1 MCAQTIALRNLALKK
16 DTERERERSGRDSRE
31 EKGKIRDEQGFVSNK
46 ICVGFERDME
56 RERDRSEA
64 DKGVSKQMCFAL
76 ERDVERE
83 GDR

>member
-1 MCAQTIALRNLALKK
+1 
-16 DTERERERSGRDSRE
+16 
-31 EKGKIRDEQGFVSNK
+31 
-46 ICVGFERDME
+46 ME

-83 GDR
+83 GDRSGREKGDEQGEIRDE

>member
-1 MCAQTIALRNLALKK
+1 
-16 DTERERERSGRDSRE
+16 
-31 EKGKIRDEQGFVSNK
+31 
-46 ICVGFERDME
+46 ME

-83 GDR
+83 GDRSGREKGDEQGAIRDEYRLCLKKRNAHVEGGTIPLWSLAFERDMERGRDR